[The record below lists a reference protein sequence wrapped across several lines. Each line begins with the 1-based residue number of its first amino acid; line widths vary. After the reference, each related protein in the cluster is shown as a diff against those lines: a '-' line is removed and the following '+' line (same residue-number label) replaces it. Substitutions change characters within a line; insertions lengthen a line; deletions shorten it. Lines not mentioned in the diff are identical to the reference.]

1 MATSAELK
9 VSCKSEGEV
18 SRWSAEGDSG
28 AMVWLSAAEQQNANN
43 HTAITK
49 VGRRR
54 GDCMAGVLS
63 PKLRD
68 VLRPDLRVSVTGLSK
83 TTTHRRLCALVSQ
96 GLILAVGQDKP
107 SLSIIQGL
115 FKF

>member
-1 MATSAELK
+1 
-9 VSCKSEGEV
+9 
-18 SRWSAEGDSG
+18 
-28 AMVWLSAAEQQNANN
+28 MVWLSAAEQKNANN
-43 HTAITK
+43 HTAIRK

-83 TTTHRRLCALVSQ
+83 TTTHRRVFAPVFPRRINRRGRMKTHSCINPIRVH
-96 GLILAVGQDKP
+96 IFPTIAVHPGAD
-107 SLSIIQGL
+107 GR
-115 FKF
+115 